1 MYELSVQFGIFIPL
15 FYFFACLSPE
25 YQLIYIGLQML
36 YDGKS
41 GIAVIP
47 LSSYVR
53 SFVPGGRMADVFD
66 VSYYVLRKK
75 GEMTAMKLQKLVYYA
90 QAWSTVWD
98 ETPLVKEKFE
108 AWAHGPVS
116 PRLYGAHKGKFM
128 VNVTMFKGLS
138 DDRKL
143 TRMQKETI
151 DAVLDF
157 YGEVTPDALSALSHH
172 EPPWREAR
180 ADIDKG
186 ERGDR
191 EITINAMR
199 KYYSTL

>member
-1 MYELSVQFGIFIPL
+1 
-15 FYFFACLSPE
+15 
-25 YQLIYIGLQML
+25 
-36 YDGKS
+36 
-41 GIAVIP
+41 
-47 LSSYVR
+47 
-53 SFVPGGRMADVFD
+53 MADVFD
-66 VSYYVLRKK
+66 IAYYVLRKQ

-98 ETPLVKEKFE
+98 ESPLVKDRFE

-116 PRLYGAHKGKFM
+116 PRLYNAHRGKFM
-128 VNVTMFKGLS
+128 VDVTLLKGLS

-157 YGEVTPDALSALSHH
+157 YGNVTPDALSALSHH

-180 ADIDKG
+180 AGMGSG
-186 ERGDR
+186 ERGNQ
-191 EITINAMR
+191 EITITAMR
-199 KYYSTL
+199 KYYSEL

>member
-1 MYELSVQFGIFIPL
+1 
-15 FYFFACLSPE
+15 
-25 YQLIYIGLQML
+25 
-36 YDGKS
+36 
-41 GIAVIP
+41 
-47 LSSYVR
+47 
-53 SFVPGGRMADVFD
+53 MADVFD
-66 VSYYVLRKK
+66 VAYYVLRKQ

-98 ETPLVKEKFE
+98 EIPLVKDRFE

-116 PRLYGAHKGKFM
+116 PRLYNAHRGKFM

-138 DDRKL
+138 DDRSL

-157 YGEVTPDALSALSHH
+157 YGSVSPEALSALSHH

-180 ADIDKG
+180 SGIDVAK
-186 ERGDR
+186 RSNR

-199 KYYSTL
+199 KYYSEL